1 MSTLRLLTHEKDVPY
16 DDYIDGLIHDLTA
29 LEVKIADLEDDSDIQ
44 RLQEIGPKDIERLQK
59 YLRTYRLLKE
69 RQNKNANKVD

>member
-1 MSTLRLLTHEKDVPY
+1 MTHEKDVPY